1 MHMHPASLFYL
12 VRAGASRWYNPAIFN
27 QCLGCNMLTVLV
39 NLVKQNLRGILRD
52 RMLHAVLGV
61 GLAMLL
67 LVPSLSTFSMRQV
80 QELAVTLSLSAIS
93 AVLLVV
99 TLLLGSSS
107 VWRDIEKR
115 YTASVLTLP
124 IPRAAFLL
132 GKFCSLACFL
142 LACGVILG
150 LFAALVIALAA
161 AQYPSPEPVAWG
173 NIAVCIGTAIL
184 KYVLLGSLALL
195 LSSLSTSFFL
205 PFFGTVA
212 IFFAGSA
219 SQEVYEYVTG
229 AFGEKIHPLSV
240 GAIKGTYYLLPNFAA
255 FDYQVHAVYGLPLPT
270 AGLGLT
276 FLYWL
281 VYTGLLLG
289 LAIWTFNRR
298 QLP

>member
-1 MHMHPASLFYL
+1 MM
-12 VRAGASRWYNPAIFN
+12 
-27 QCLGCNMLTVLV
+27 TVLA

-173 NIAVCIGTAIL
+173 NITVCIGAAIL

-270 AGLGLT
+270 A
-276 FLYWL
+276 
-281 VYTGLLLG
+281 
-289 LAIWTFNRR
+289 
-298 QLP
+298 